1 MENKTEIAQ
10 GEQRKMSPRYD
21 YAIFDF
27 DGTLIDTSEGIVK
40 SLVHILSKEFSI
52 NETDQQ
58 KLNRFIG
65 PPLAATFEAEYG
77 FKGEQLEKAM
87 ETYRAH
93 YTKTGLYQSKMFP
106 LLKQTLETLR
116 DNNVKIGIASS
127 KPAYLIHTLLEYFG
141 LEEMFD
147 TVVGV
152 KGGMTQSHTKSECI
166 EIALDHL
173 GCKDKS
179 RAVMVGDRCFDAVG
193 AKDSNIDFIAAEYG
207 GSAPLSEFLEFEV
220 KLFAKSLTEV
230 ADFICT

>member
-1 MENKTEIAQ
+1 MENKTETAQ
-10 GEQRKMSPRYD
+10 GEQRKMRPRYD

-40 SLVHILSKEFSI
+40 SLIYILSKEFSI

-58 KLNRFIG
+58 KLKRFIG
-65 PPLAATFEAEYG
+65 PPLAPTFEEEYG

-87 ETYRAH
+87 ETYREH
-93 YTKTGLYQSKMFP
+93 YTKTGLYQSRMFP

-116 DNNVKIGIASS
+116 ENNVKIGIASS

-166 EIALDHL
+166 EIALDQL
-173 GCKDKS
+173 GCKDKK
-179 RAVMVGDRCFDAVG
+179 RAVMIGDRCFDAVG
-193 AKDSNIDFIAAEYG
+193 AKDSDIDFIAAEYS
-207 GSAPLSEFLEFEV
+207 GSAPISEFSGFVV

-230 ADFICT
+230 ADFICG